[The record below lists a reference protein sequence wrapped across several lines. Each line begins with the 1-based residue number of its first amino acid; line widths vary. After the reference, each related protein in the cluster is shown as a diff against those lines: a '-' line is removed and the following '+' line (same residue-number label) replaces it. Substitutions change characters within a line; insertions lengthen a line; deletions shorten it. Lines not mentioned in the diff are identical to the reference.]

1 VREIARNI
9 KGITISLDGESTGL
23 QKAMKDVNK
32 KSKELSGELRDIDKL
47 LKFSPG
53 NADLVAQ
60 KQKLLADEVENTT
73 TKLKRLKDAEKEVK
87 EQFKRGEIDEKSYRD
102 FQKEIVETESK
113 LNHFEQKLQDSTSK
127 MKKFG
132 RAAKE
137 TGSKMKGI
145 GKGAKDVGGT
155 MTASMTA
162 PIIGGMFAVTEST
175 EEFRETLGRL
185 ETNAENA
192 SLSTDKMKDR
202 LTELSGVNED
212 ANANAEALS
221 NLMAS
226 GFDEEGMTQAV
237 DALSGAVVKFP
248 DTMKIEGMA
257 DGLQETLATGKAIGP
272 FAEILERMGVD
283 IEKFDEGLAKA
294 TENGNAQ
301 NYVLKALADT
311 GLSEVNKKY
320 RENNEELIE
329 SRESQHKFKQAMAD
343 LGEVLAPIVT
353 KITDKV
359 RQLLDWF
366 NNLSPQ
372 GQKIALV
379 IAGIAAAMGPLIMII
394 GVVISAIGSLVSIAG
409 ALSIGLA
416 PLIGIIAGVVAAIGL
431 LIAGFVLA
439 YKKLDWFK
447 AMVDEVW
454 SFIKKSFQNALDFIT
469 ALFTGDFE
477 GMKEAASKQMELI
490 KGLIKKI
497 WQGIQD
503 IFYASLK
510 WISDKLG
517 LDFEK
522 MKNVVDSYFNMIWGI
537 IKDVWSY
544 IKNSFKNSLK
554 FIKSLLTGDFEGMKE
569 AVSDQMDNIWTT
581 IKNIWGK
588 VMDFFRD
595 VDLKSIGID
604 MMQGMVNGI
613 KDMAGNIAN
622 AAKDAVGGAVSGAKN
637 LLDMNS
643 PSKVFQKIGEG
654 TGEGMEL
661 GIKSMGDRVAKA
673 GQKMASASVPDTP
686 QADVNG
692 INSSSSNQS
701 MMNFEKMFE
710 GANFTIR
717 SDNDIRKLGREFY
730 NITQGRKRA
739 LGVNN

>member
-1 VREIARNI
+1 MAKRI
-9 KGITISLDGESTGL
+9 KGITIELDGETKGL
-23 QKAMKDVNK
+23 EKALSGVNK
-32 KSKELSGELRDIDKL
+32 KSRDLQSELNDVQRL
-47 LKFSPG
+47 LKFNPG
-53 NADLVAQ
+53 NADLVRQ
-60 KQKLLADEVENTT
+60 QQELLAEQVENTSD
-73 TKLKRLKDAEKEVK
+73 KLDKLRKSKKDVDK
-87 EQFKRGEIDEKSYRD
+87 QFKEGKIDKSQYD
-102 FQKEIVETESK
+102 AFQREIVETESK
-113 LNHFEQKLQDSTSK
+113 LEHFEQKLQDSTSK

-192 SLSTDKMKDR
+192 GLGTKKMKDR

-226 GFDEEGMTQAV
+226 GFDEQGMTKAV

-257 DGLQETLATGKAIGP
+257 DGLQETLSTGKAVGP
-272 FAEILERMGVD
+272 FAELLERMGTD
-283 IEKFDEGLAKA
+283 LDTFNEGLAKA
-294 TENGNAQ
+294 KENGNEQ
-301 NYVLKALADT
+301 NYALQALADT
-311 GLSEVNKKY
+311 GLADVNKKY
-320 RENNEELIE
+320 RENNKELVE
-329 SRESQHKFKQAMAD
+329 SRESQAEFKQSMAE
-343 LGEVLAPIVT
+343 LGKTLAPIVT
-353 KITDKV
+353 EITDKV
-359 RQLLDWF
+359 RELIDWF
-366 NNLSPQ
+366 NNLSPES
-372 GQKIALV
+372 KKV
-379 IAGIAAAMGPLIMII
+379 IGIVVAIAAALGPLIAVV
-394 GVVISAIGSLVSIAG
+394 GFVISAIGGLVSIAG

-416 PLIGIIAGVVAAIGL
+416 PLVGIIAGVVVAIGL

-447 AMVDEVW
+447 NMVDTVW
-454 SFIKKSFQNALDFIT
+454 EFIKKSFKNALDFLK

-477 GMKEAASKQMELI
+477 GMKEAASKQMDLI
-490 KGLIKKI
+490 KGVIKKVWGFI
-497 WQGIQD
+497 KD
-503 IFYASLK
+503 VFYASLK

-517 LDFEK
+517 LDFK
-522 MKNVVDSYFNMIWGI
+522 QIKDTVDKYFSTVWSI
-537 IKDVWSY
+537 IKDVWGF
-544 IKNSFKNSLK
+544 IKDTFKNSLK
-554 FIKSLLTGDFEGMKE
+554 FVKSLLTGDFEGMKE
-569 AVSDQMDNIWTT
+569 AVSDQMDNIWNT
-581 IKNIWGK
+581 IKSIWGK

-604 MMQGMVNGI
+604 MMQGMVSGI

-622 AAKDAVGGAVSGAKN
+622 AAKDAVGGAVDGAKN
-637 LLDMNS
+637 LLGINS
-643 PSKVFQKIGEG
+643 PSKVFQQIGVN

-673 GQKMASASVPDTP
+673 GRKMASASVPDTP

-692 INSSSSNQS
+692 VNSSSSNQS
-701 MMNFEKMFE
+701 MMNFEKMFD

-717 SDNDIRKLGREFY
+717 SDNDIKKLAREFY
-730 NITQGRKRA
+730 NITQSRKRG
-739 LGVNN
+739 LGIQ